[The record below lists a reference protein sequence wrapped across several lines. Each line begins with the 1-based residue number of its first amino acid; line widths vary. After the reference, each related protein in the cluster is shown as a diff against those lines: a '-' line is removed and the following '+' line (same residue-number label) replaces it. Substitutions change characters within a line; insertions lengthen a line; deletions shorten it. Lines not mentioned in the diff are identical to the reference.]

1 MKTVMEIVTEYLGSE
16 RLDSIIL
23 KTEEYRKADKEAD
36 AALEEMLGMEMEDEV
51 RKALDKYLSAFGAVE
66 AVYIRLAYQ
75 QGMKDLMEFAVS
87 LIDNRQ
93 FHIGTSAE
101 RTTDVEKAEEGSTEK

>member
-23 KTEEYRKADKEAD
+23 KTEEYRMADKEAD

-87 LIDNRQ
+87 LMDNRQ
-93 FHIGTSAE
+93 FHIGTPAE
-101 RTTDVEKAEEGSTEK
+101 QIADAEKTEEGSTEK

>member
-23 KTEEYRKADKEAD
+23 KTEEYRMADKVAD
-36 AALEEMLGMEMEDEV
+36 AALEEMLGMGMEDEV
-51 RKALDKYLSAFGAVE
+51 RQALDRYLSAFGAVM

-87 LIDNRQ
+87 LMDNRH
-93 FHIGTSAE
+93 FHIGMPAE
-101 RTTDVEKAEEGSTEK
+101 RTADAEKTEEGSTEK